1 MAVMT
6 FAAIDIGSYEV
17 SMKIFEMS
25 KRIGFRELNDV
36 RYSLEI
42 GKGVYSDG
50 KIDSEMLNVLCEVL
64 NDFKRLMQDF
74 GVEEYRACGTSAFR
88 ELVNPLLIIEQIYQ
102 RTGMKIE
109 ILSRTAFPWI
119 QINCCHRKGIQK
131 DDPERH
137 RDPGCG
143 RRQPSGFPL

>member
-102 RTGMKIE
+102 RTGMKTDRTDTE
-109 ILSRTAFPWI
+109 VLQYGRNQRRKENLFSR
-119 QINCCHRKGIQK
+119 HLL
-131 DDPERH
+131 
-137 RDPGCG
+137 
-143 RRQPSGFPL
+143 PLI

>member
-74 GVEEYRACGTSAFR
+74 GVEEYRVCGTSAFR
-88 ELVNPLLIIEQIYQ
+88 ELV
-102 RTGMKIE
+102 TD
-109 ILSRTAFPWI
+109 LSAYRNENRNIKQCRTAFPWV
-119 QINCCHRKGIQK
+119 QINCCYRKGIQK

>member
-109 ILSRTAFPWI
+109 ILSSAEQHFLGYKSI
-119 QINCCHRKGIQK
+119 AAIEKGFK
-131 DDPERH
+131 R
-137 RDPGCG
+137 
-143 RRQPSGFPL
+143 